1 MDIPFLLRAKR
12 MLGHAPAPMEH
23 DVLLASLS
31 AQQAASPTARA
42 AARGRDCREPGTPI
56 VELLLAGPAWRDAA
70 RAQQGCFNRSGR
82 CQASDGRK
90 SI

>member
-1 MDIPFLLRAKR
+1 MDISFLLRAER
-12 MLGHAPAPMEH
+12 MLGQAPAPMEH

-42 AARGRDCREPGTPI
+42 AARGRGHCETGAPI

-70 RAQQGCFNRSGR
+70 RAQQGCFNRAGQSP
-82 CQASDGRK
+82 SGRK
-90 SI
+90 SM